1 MGTGG
6 ENPQM
11 PEGSWEQERSYKLG
25 WGVYTRKDHVREQG
39 SSLCVCV
46 CVCPW
51 EEFTGT
57 GQEGREYG

>member
-1 MGTGG
+1 
-6 ENPQM
+6 M